1 MMVVLKIPIIK
12 NLSSSRTTTTRITV
26 EVTKLNN
33 AEAIKATVVAIRTN
47 VEDTKAT
54 TTTMDTRTTDP
65 KVVNTRSRT
74 TTTNRNLYL
83 RSKLTRLMKTLK
95 NLNNNRNLYQSLSI
109 KRTTTRLSNINLSR
123 NKLLR
128 RRLLLKI
135 NKKRKLKRIKP
146 KRFSA

>member
-33 AEAIKATVVAIRTN
+33 VEAIKVDVVAIRTN
-47 VEDTKAT
+47 VEDTKA

-123 NKLLR
+123 NKLLK

>member
-1 MMVVLKIPIIK
+1 MMVMLKIPIIK

-33 AEAIKATVVAIRTN
+33 VEAIKVDVVAIRTN

-123 NKLLR
+123 NKLLK

-135 NKKRKLKRIKP
+135 NKKRKLKRTKP

>member
-1 MMVVLKIPIIK
+1 VASQVTFQETALNAMMLVLKIPIIK

-33 AEAIKATVVAIRTN
+33 VEAIKVDVVAIRTN

-54 TTTMDTRTTDP
+54 TMDTRTTDP
-65 KVVNTRSRT
+65 KAVNTRSRT

-95 NLNNNRNLYQSLSI
+95 NLNNNRNLYQSLST

-128 RRLLLKI
+128 RG
-135 NKKRKLKRIKP
+135 
-146 KRFSA
+146 